1 MQNLQNFLIKIEEKD
16 MKINKK
22 KNKQSIK
29 VKQIN
34 CIIIIIICKENVFSY
49 DLKNFT
55 NNEIYEQR

>member
-1 MQNLQNFLIKIEEKD
+1 MQNLQNFFIKIEEKD

-22 KNKQSIK
+22 NKQSIK
-29 VKQIN
+29 VKRIN

>member
-1 MQNLQNFLIKIEEKD
+1 

-55 NNEIYEQR
+55 NNEIYKQR

>member
-1 MQNLQNFLIKIEEKD
+1 MQNLQNFFIKIEEKD

-22 KNKQSIK
+22 NKQSIK
-29 VKQIN
+29 VKRIN

-55 NNEIYEQR
+55 NNEIYKQR